1 MSQKFG
7 ANYWRLWTAS
17 VVSNFGDGVS
27 VVAYPWLA
35 SLITR
40 DGFKLGLVVLAGRLP
55 WLLFSLPAGVI
66 TDRVDRKRLV
76 IGMDVFRAALTAG
89 VVALVLANTGVLEA
103 AGTSGTPLPNETFLL
118 LAMIVATFLFGVAE
132 VLRDN
137 TAQTLMPALVD
148 REQLESANGRLWAAE
163 VVMNQSVGPPLGGVL
178 IGLALV
184 LPFVVHSATFAI
196 SAVILA
202 TLVGSFRTPVREGS
216 KRPTFKADLVE
227 GFKFLW
233 SHSVLKPLA
242 IALGVFNATAML
254 SNTTFVLFAQDVL
267 DLEAAG
273 FGLLLTSGAV
283 GGVLGAL
290 AASKVAKRLSR
301 GTALFASM
309 IVFGSTQAL
318 IGLFPSAILAW
329 ALMALATFF
338 VMVWNVITV
347 SLRQRIIPD
356 ALLGRVNSVYRFFGW
371 GMMSIGALAGGALVS
386 VTGPLVGRDWSLRI
400 PFLVTAGIQLL
411 MLLYAVPRFN
421 TRRIEEA
428 EQAAEGE
435 GVPA

>member
-1 MSQKFG
+1 MKRALGS
-7 ANYWRLWTAS
+7 NYWKLWSAS
-17 VVSNFGDGVS
+17 AVSNLGDGVS
-27 VVAYPWLA
+27 IVAYPWLA

-66 TDRVDRKRLV
+66 TDRVDRKGLV
-76 IGMDVFRAALTAG
+76 VAMDLFRAILTAG
-89 VVALVLANTGVLEA
+89 VVALVLANTGALGA
-103 AGTSGTPLPNETFLL
+103 AADGVTLPNETFLL
-118 LAMIVATFLFGVAE
+118 IAVIAASFLFGVAE

-148 REQLESANGRLWAAE
+148 KSQLESANGRLWAAE

-178 IGLALV
+178 IGIALV
-184 LPFVVHSATFAI
+184 LPFVVHSATFVI
-196 SAVILA
+196 SALILA
-202 TLVGSFRTPVREGS
+202 TLAGSFRTPVTEAD
-216 KRPTFKADLVE
+216 KRPSFKADLAE

-254 SNTTFVLFAQDVL
+254 STTTFVLFAQDVL
-267 DLEAAG
+267 DLDATG
-273 FGLLLTSGAV
+273 FGLLTTSGAV

-290 AASKVAKRLSR
+290 AASKVAGKLSR
-301 GTALFASM
+301 GTALFLSM

-318 IGLFPSAILAW
+318 IGLFPSALLAW
-329 ALMALATFF
+329 ALMVLATFF

-356 ALLGRVNSVYRFFGW
+356 KLLGRVNSVYRFFGW
-371 GMMSIGALAGGALVS
+371 GMMSIGAFLGGALVS
-386 VTGPLVGRDWSLRI
+386 AVEPLAGREWALRI

-411 MLLYAVPRFN
+411 MLFYAVPPFN

-428 EQAAEGE
+428 ELEAEGQAL
-435 GVPA
+435 PA

>member
-1 MSQKFG
+1 MKRAFG
-7 ANYWRLWTAS
+7 ANYWKLWLAS
-17 VVSNFGDGVS
+17 AVSNLGDGVS
-27 VVAYPWLA
+27 IVAYPWLA

-66 TDRVDRKRLV
+66 TDRVDRKGLV
-76 IGMDVFRAALTAG
+76 VAMDLFRAILTAG
-89 VVALVLANTGVLEA
+89 VVALVLANTGALGA
-103 AGTSGTPLPNETFLL
+103 AADGVTLPNETFLL
-118 LAMIVATFLFGVAE
+118 IAVIAASFLFGVAE

-148 REQLESANGRLWAAE
+148 KSQLESANGRLWAAE

-178 IGLALV
+178 IGIALV
-184 LPFVVHSATFAI
+184 LPFVVHSATFVI
-196 SAVILA
+196 SALILA
-202 TLVGSFRTPVREGS
+202 TLAGSFRTPVTEAD
-216 KRPTFKADLVE
+216 KRPSFKADLAE

-233 SHSVLKPLA
+233 SHTVLKPLA
-242 IALGVFNATAML
+242 IALGVFTATAML
-254 SNTTFVLFAQDVL
+254 STTTFVLFAQDVL
-267 DLEAAG
+267 DLDATG
-273 FGLLLTSGAV
+273 FGLLTTSGAV

-290 AASKVAKRLSR
+290 AASKVAGKLSR
-301 GTALFASM
+301 GTALFLSM

-318 IGLFPSAILAW
+318 IGLFPSALLAW
-329 ALMALATFF
+329 ALMVLATFF

-356 ALLGRVNSVYRFFGW
+356 KLLGRVNSVYRFFGW
-371 GMMSIGALAGGALVS
+371 GMMSIGAFLGGALVS
-386 VTGPLVGRDWSLRI
+386 AVEPLAGREWALRI

-411 MLLYAVPRFN
+411 MLFYAVPRFN

-428 EQAAEGE
+428 ELEAEGQAL
-435 GVPA
+435 PA

>member
-1 MSQKFG
+1 MSQRFG
-7 ANYWRLWTAS
+7 ANYWKLWSAS

-76 IGMDVFRAALTAG
+76 VGMDAFRAILTAG
-89 VVALVLANTGVLEA
+89 VVALVLANTSALDA
-103 AGTSGTPLPNETFLL
+103 AGSGGAPLSNETFLL
-118 LAMIVATFLFGVAE
+118 VALIVATFLFGVAE

-137 TAQTLMPALVD
+137 TAQTLMPAIVERD
-148 REQLESANGRLWAAE
+148 RLESANGRLWAAE

-178 IGLALV
+178 IGIALV

-202 TLVGSFRTPVREGS
+202 TLVGTFRTPARE
-216 KRPTFKADLVE
+216 KKERPSFKADMAE

-233 SHSVLKPLA
+233 SHSVLKSLA

-254 SNTTFVLFAQDVL
+254 SNATFVLFAQDVL

-273 FGLLLTSGAV
+273 FGLLMTSGAV

-290 AASKVAKRLSR
+290 ASSKVAKRLSK
-301 GTALFASM
+301 GTALFVSM
-309 IVFGSTQAL
+309 IVFASTQAI
-318 IGLFPSAILAW
+318 IGLFPSAVLAW
-329 ALMALATFF
+329 AMMAFATFF

-371 GMMSIGALAGGALVS
+371 GMMSIGALLGGALVS
-386 VTGPLVGRDWSLRI
+386 ITQPLVGRDWSLRI

-428 EQAAEGE
+428 ERAAEGE
-435 GVPA
+435 PTPT

>member
-1 MSQKFG
+1 MKRAFG
-7 ANYWRLWTAS
+7 ANYWKLWSAS
-17 VVSNFGDGVS
+17 AVSNLGDGVS
-27 VVAYPWLA
+27 IVAYPWLA

-66 TDRVDRKRLV
+66 TDRVDRKGLV
-76 IGMDVFRAALTAG
+76 VAMDLFRAILTAG
-89 VVALVLANTGVLEA
+89 VVALVLANTGALGA
-103 AGTSGTPLPNETFLL
+103 AADGVTLPNETFLL
-118 LAMIVATFLFGVAE
+118 IAVIAASFLFGVAE

-148 REQLESANGRLWAAE
+148 KSQLESANGRLWAAE

-178 IGLALV
+178 IGIALV
-184 LPFVVHSATFAI
+184 LPFVVHSATFVI
-196 SAVILA
+196 SALILA
-202 TLVGSFRTPVREGS
+202 TLAGSFRTPVTEAD
-216 KRPTFKADLVE
+216 KRPSFKADLAE

-254 SNTTFVLFAQDVL
+254 STTTFVLFAQHVL
-267 DLEAAG
+267 DLDATC
-273 FGLLLTSGAV
+273 FGLLTTSGAV

-290 AASKVAKRLSR
+290 AASKVAGKLSR
-301 GTALFASM
+301 GTALFLSM

-318 IGLFPSAILAW
+318 IGLFPSALLAC
-329 ALMALATFF
+329 ALMVLATFF
-338 VMVWNVITV
+338 VMVWDVITV

-356 ALLGRVNSVYRFFGW
+356 KLLGRVNSVYRFFGW
-371 GMMSIGALAGGALVS
+371 GMMSIGAFLGGALVS
-386 VTGPLVGRDWSLRI
+386 AVEPLAGREWALRI

-411 MLLYAVPRFN
+411 MLFYAVPRFN

-428 EQAAEGE
+428 ELEAEGQAL
-435 GVPA
+435 PA

>member
-7 ANYWRLWTAS
+7 ANYWKLWTAS

-27 VVAYPWLA
+27 LIAYPWLA

-66 TDRVDRKRLV
+66 TDRVDRKRV
-76 IGMDVFRAALTAG
+76 VVGMDAFRAVLTAG
-89 VVALVLANTGVLEA
+89 VVAVVAANTGVLDDP
-103 AGTSGTPLPNETFLL
+103 GTPVPNESFLL
-118 LAMIVATFLFGVAE
+118 LVLIAATFLFGVAE

-137 TAQTLMPALVD
+137 TAQTLMPALV
-148 REQLESANGRLWAAE
+148 EKNQLESANGRLWAAE

-178 IGLALV
+178 IGIALV

-202 TLVGSFRTPVREGS
+202 TLAGSFRTPVKEAEQ
-216 KRPTFKADLVE
+216 RPTFKADLAE

-254 SNTTFVLFAQDVL
+254 ANTTFVLFAQDVL
-267 DLEAAG
+267 DLGATG
-273 FGLLLTSGAV
+273 FGFLMTSGAV

-290 AASKVAKRLSR
+290 AASRVANRLSR

-371 GMMSIGALAGGALVS
+371 GMMSIGALLGGALVS

>member
-7 ANYWRLWTAS
+7 ANYWKLWSAS
-17 VVSNFGDGVS
+17 VVSNLGDGVAQI
-27 VVAYPWLA
+27 AYPWLA

-66 TDRVDRKRLV
+66 TDRVDRKRV
-76 IGMDVFRAALTAG
+76 VVAMDAFRALLTAG
-89 VVALVLANTGVLEA
+89 VVGVVAANTGVLD
-103 AGTSGTPLPNETFLL
+103 SPGTPVPNESFLL
-118 LAMIVATFLFGVAE
+118 LVLIAATFLFGVAE

-137 TAQTLMPALVD
+137 TAQTLMPALVEKN
-148 REQLESANGRLWAAE
+148 RLESANGRLWAAE

-178 IGLALV
+178 IGIALV

-202 TLVGSFRTPVREGS
+202 TLAGSFRTPVKEAE
-216 KRPTFKADLVE
+216 KRPTFKADLAE

-267 DLEAAG
+267 DLDATG
-273 FGLLLTSGAV
+273 FGLLSTSGAV

-290 AASKVAKRLSR
+290 AASKVAGRLSR

-309 IVFGSTQAL
+309 IVFGMTQAL
-318 IGLFPSAILAW
+318 IGLFPSALFAW

-371 GMMSIGALAGGALVS
+371 GMMSIGALLGGALVS
-386 VTGPLVGRDWSLRI
+386 FAQPLVGRDWSLRI

-411 MLLYAVPRFN
+411 MLFYAVPRFN

-428 EQAAEGE
+428 ERAAEGE
-435 GVPA
+435 TQTA